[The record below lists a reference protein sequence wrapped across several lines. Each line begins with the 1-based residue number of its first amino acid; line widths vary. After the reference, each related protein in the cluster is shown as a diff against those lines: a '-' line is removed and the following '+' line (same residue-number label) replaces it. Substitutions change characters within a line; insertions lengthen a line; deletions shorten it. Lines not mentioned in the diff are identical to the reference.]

1 MTYDPDKFQRKYG
14 TRSEVYDLK
23 TCYMTRGG
31 LTAEDLT
38 LSRSGKIVSK
48 KKQES
53 ARLAYKEFGFAK
65 RVKPI
70 KEEGGGVEEP
80 KKKRRRVRKK
90 KVKAKNEE

>member
-65 RVKPI
+65 WVKPI
-70 KEEGGGVEEP
+70 KEEEPEEP